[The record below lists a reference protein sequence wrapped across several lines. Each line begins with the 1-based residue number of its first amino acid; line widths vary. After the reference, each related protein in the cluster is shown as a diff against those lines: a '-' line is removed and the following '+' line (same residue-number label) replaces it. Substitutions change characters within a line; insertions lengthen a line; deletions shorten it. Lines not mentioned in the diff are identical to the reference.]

1 MRKASQRNCKT
12 KYTFIVLFEGY
23 FRSHYRIYISNKLN
37 ILNQT
42 RILSAQA
49 KAFFNFTKCLRRYSK
64 TDMRVSMSERAVWKA
79 FSSKFWLR
87 APSAI
92 VFVTTA

>member
-1 MRKASQRNCKT
+1 MVRKN
-12 KYTFIVLFEGY
+12 I
-23 FRSHYRIYISNKLN
+23 RSLCYLKNISDRIIAYKSNKLN

-64 TDMRVSMSERAVWKA
+64 SDMRVSMSEEQFGRHFRVSFVCARHRLL
-79 FSSKFWLR
+79 FSS
-87 APSAI
+87 
-92 VFVTTA
+92 

>member
-1 MRKASQRNCKT
+1 MVRKS
-12 KYTFIVLFEGY
+12 I
-23 FRSHYRIYISNKLN
+23 RSMCYLKDISDRIIAYKSNKLN

-42 RILSAQA
+42 RILSAQT

-64 TDMRVSMSERAVWKA
+64 TDMRVSMSERAVWKP